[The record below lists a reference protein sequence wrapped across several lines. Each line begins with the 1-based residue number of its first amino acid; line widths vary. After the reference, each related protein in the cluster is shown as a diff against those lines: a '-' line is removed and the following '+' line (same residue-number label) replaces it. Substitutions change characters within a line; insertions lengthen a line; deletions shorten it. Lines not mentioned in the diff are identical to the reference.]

1 MRRKMG
7 WQAAWNGRRA
17 WHTSVPLKFAK
28 RWRMAVNVGLVAG
41 SLRRRLA
48 ARCMEAGEA
57 YFFGNKAIPDFHGQE
72 VGAFFALASSLP
84 GLACNLELGDEGSV
98 DCQLGAILAWK
109 ALVHHLGPAAVCL
122 HHAPNETAWRNM
134 IISEY
139 QQGQT

>member
-72 VGAFFALASSLP
+72 VGAFFAAPVVLRIGFLAAGFGLQFGAGRRGQRRLP
-84 GLACNLELGDEGSV
+84 TGCHFSVEGP
-98 DCQLGAILAWK
+98 GASPRS
-109 ALVHHLGPAAVCL
+109 GSCL
-122 HHAPNETAWRNM
+122 FASR
-134 IISEY
+134 SE
-139 QQGQT
+139 